1 MKSGSLNLLGP
12 SGPFQALPFSNAIA
26 DFLFSKMCEP
36 FLGPIQ
42 PRIQWI
48 PWEPSSGVK
57 RLGPGADRKPQNSAQ
72 IKNAWSYICT
82 TLPAPLW
89 HAKGQLYI
97 YLY

>member
-1 MKSGSLNLLGP
+1 MLIIVKSGSLNLLEP

-42 PRIQWI
+42 QI

-57 RLGPGADRKPQNSAQ
+57 RPGPGADRKPQNSAQ
-72 IKNAWSYICT
+72 IKNEWSYICT
-82 TLPAPLW
+82 PPAPLW